1 MEEASGVDLDWFWR
15 GWFYSTDHVD
25 IALDN
30 IHIASLDTL
39 NPQIDLAKDRIDFQK
54 EPEILHDKRNEASG
68 IKTRVKSRPELL
80 DIYDEYDEFTPS
92 NREMRDYE
100 EILDD
105 LYDKND
111 SDPEW
116 KKKALVEALEKEED
130 YYIFEFINKGGLI
143 MPIPLE
149 LTYENGDKELIRIPV
164 EIWRKNPNRT
174 RWLKRSKVKIT
185 QAVIDPYWEIGD
197 TEIENNYYPTRL
209 IPARLKPRASRSN
222 PKNLMQDLL
231 NRNKKI
237 TSHN

>member
-1 MEEASGVDLDWFWR
+1 MDTLDPQVDL
-15 GWFYSTDHVD
+15 T
-25 IALDN
+25 
-30 IHIASLDTL
+30 
-39 NPQIDLAKDRIDFQK
+39 KDRIDFQK
-54 EPEILHDKRNEASG
+54 EPAILHDNRNEKEA
-68 IKTRVKSRPELL
+68 IKTRVEARPELL

-92 NREMRDYE
+92 DREMQDYE
-100 EILDD
+100 DILDD

-116 KKKALVEALEKEED
+116 KKKALVEALAKEED
-130 YYIFEFINKGGLI
+130 YYIFEFSNQGGLI

-149 LTYENGDKELIRIPV
+149 LTYEDGTKELIRIPV
-164 EIWRKNPNRT
+164 EIWRKNSNNT
-174 RWLKRSKVKIT
+174 RWLKRSKLKIT

-197 TEIENNYYPTRL
+197 TEIENNYYPTRM

-231 NRNKKI
+231 NRNKEI